1 LLSNP
6 AGVAIHFN
14 DTLTAAACRTEHNLI
29 KDASALSNNSRN
41 PGSFQTLLAEQASA
55 NSRLFFKLAHG
66 VLREAMAAEDVCQH
80 AFLKA
85 WERQDQLTNAKA
97 LRAWLAKVIVN
108 ESLRLLRRRRVEQRA
123 MTDARLTAASPA
135 ASSAGDA
142 ELRESVTAAI
152 AALPE
157 PTRLIVS
164 LRMQSGLSG
173 NEVKE
178 IVGCSAA
185 EVSRQLHAG
194 MDMLRKQLSPY
205 KDVELGVGHAM

>member
-1 LLSNP
+1 
-6 AGVAIHFN
+6 
-14 DTLTAAACRTEHNLI
+14 LI
-29 KDASALSNNSRN
+29 KDASALSTNSRN

-66 VLREAMAAEDVCQH
+66 VLREATAAEDVCQH

-85 WERQDQLTNAKA
+85 WERRDQLSDAKA
-97 LRAWLAKVIVN
+97 LRAWLARVIVN
-108 ESLRLLRRRRVEQRA
+108 ESLRLVRRRRVEQRA
-123 MTDARLTAASPA
+123 LTDARLTTASGAGP
-135 ASSAGDA
+135 SAGNT
-142 ELRESVTAAI
+142 ELRESVITAI

-164 LRMQSGLSG
+164 LRMQSGFSG

-178 IVGCSAA
+178 IVGCSAT

-194 MDMLRKQLSPY
+194 MDMLRKQLAPY
-205 KDVELGVGHAM
+205 KDVELGVSHAM